1 MAQDSVNSKTRKP
14 EPEPCFWE
22 SELYF
27 KKYFRDRRNKE
38 FHYYDDSSIFKYVF
52 FSWVN
57 NWVILLTK
65 SYVDPYRLHPLPISD
80 QVLKWVPIFS
90 KHISDGL
97 YNMESAQRFTS
108 KGKVKTRSNKSIMLR
123 ALFLTIWKRGLLLTL
138 GLIAVNILSMSIS
151 ILVKK
156 LLELLNDKSIHIVN
170 TILDG
175 LFLENINFYVLRLL
189 CIIHY
194 LASISIFEHGLSHRR
209 RFSNNINGSNS
220 LNVCNQV
227 LHSCLPDSE
236 CLKNPLFCQA
246 LRYQSKGLNPQMY
259 AFEWNDCYNVSE
271 LFDSIKYLIEFLCTF
286 VYGIFLLSYQ
296 LKLKLWVLYVIGICF
311 IFGMIIVEILNACLY
326 RFILYSRDYKLSKC
340 DNIFSHL
347 NVIKKTFYD
356 DIGINVIIKSRNT
369 EISLFFLRVF
379 LTLFNMTLFFMCT
392 NLSFYVIQSHFVKSV
407 NAASV
412 ITDIDT
418 AGFMTTF
425 YIFLR
430 IITSMFLVP
439 TAIKVFGMSY
449 VSFKRMDNYFKTCS
463 PNFYIAGNPYTG
475 STKTSTVIA
484 ETTNQIPNDTVVY
497 YKDAT
502 FTWVH
507 TRDDLLDK
515 NYEPYLKNINFEL
528 KRGQVAIV
536 TGSKGSGKSNFIK
549 SILGEMTLVG
559 GSMAVVP
566 LYTSMPIF
574 YASEDIFLQ
583 HGTVRSNIT
592 FGYRFDEHIYN
603 TVLKAVE
610 LEYDLSTWDKGDLRI
625 LSDNALSLSGG
636 QRVRLEM
643 ARAVYA
649 YLVFHKVNEEYNNS
663 KCSFLMCLDSP
674 FHGLDPFVSKTVFT
688 NLFNI
693 KTGTLIKEDI
703 SVVLT
708 SSKQSLQ
715 LCAKISD
722 LTQLPN
728 VPIYNV
734 KRHKLEFI
742 SNLHEFITKK
752 DTNNQDFKYLSSN
765 DNENYRI
772 NNLTNDVLRL
782 CASSSSTRLGRRQ
795 ETRAK
800 YSTSFQSFVQDDLSG
815 AKLRPYIV
823 FLKAALGSFLMY
835 ALVTVA
841 FTVMDNLKLVLAT
854 NLSDHITKNIERS
867 NNGQLVNLSEIKALS
882 NSSLDKT
889 TIFVASIITLSFLST
904 VFFSISTYTSCRKIH
919 EYLIDSVFKNSSTV
933 VKIKRQMNQL
943 ITCISCD
950 MYSVDEEIGYYL
962 SLCFVYSIQLLIS
975 IFTLFYLFPVSI
987 PLVIPALVTVY
998 YHVLRRQIQSSK
1010 YIHFAYIES
1019 VSNLMAVYEKSISG
1033 SSIYRSFSRQSD
1045 LFNNVLEHRDYK
1057 ARCKCMMYAVVIW
1070 SSVLFNWIFSLTT
1083 FLILLALIVLDK
1095 VNTQKLKVGYFGLA
1109 LSHSMNV
1116 IKYFDKLAL
1125 MYSKLEIAVCSLQ
1138 RLQYFVPPGEK
1149 VKFSKFL
1156 NTYEESLVNPVNKE
1170 VGGLDKNQLLKR
1182 RAIEFRADNKRFYAL
1197 RRLFYHPRITIMDAD
1212 DYLTSDHTG
1221 VQLIDVCV
1229 HTTPDL
1235 NPESMILKHLTVSA
1249 GKSEIIGMVGRTGA
1263 GKTTLLSVLQNISTN
1278 RTGQVL
1284 LDGRDMNDI
1293 PKVVLRQIIGVL
1305 PQLPFVFKGW
1315 TVRRFIDPRKLF
1327 SDDDINDALDKCGL
1341 FNFVNELQ
1349 GGKKLDTVLVKENL
1363 GLSRRRPKP
1372 VDQPKVN
1379 ESDRIGTSSE
1389 LGSFDGHGKYGGT
1402 SKHRYESD
1410 TLLSNT
1416 QLRTLSLA
1424 RLVLYR
1430 HFFRM
1435 IVVDEPPEEDLAEET
1450 SSRSDDL
1457 GVPIYDLLIKYFDHC
1472 TTFVTAHD
1480 ANVLKICSSI
1490 WVVHDGCLI
1499 RTCKTSDIQVN
1510 ESIASII
1517 ENSVK
1522 YTR

>member
-1 MAQDSVNSKTRKP
+1 MTQDSIKEETKKP

-27 KKYFRDRRNKE
+27 KQYFRDRRNKE
-38 FHYYDDSSIFKYVF
+38 FQYYDDSSIFRYLF
-52 FSWVN
+52 FSWAN

-65 SYVDPYRLHPLPISD
+65 NYVDPYRLHPLPVSD
-80 QVLKWVPIFS
+80 QVLKWIPIFS
-90 KHISDGL
+90 KHVSDGL
-97 YNMESAQRFTS
+97 FEMESRLRFNA
-108 KGKVKTRSNKSIMLR
+108 KGKVKARSNKSIMLR
-123 ALFLTIWKRGLLLTL
+123 ALFLTIWKRGLWLII
-138 GLIAVNILSMSIS
+138 GLIAVNILSMSIA

-156 LLELLNDKSIHIVN
+156 LLELLNDK
-170 TILDG
+170 
-175 LFLENINFYVLRLL
+175 LL

-194 LASISIFEHGLSHRR
+194 LTSISIFEHGLSHRR

-227 LHSCLPDSE
+227 LHSCSPDSE
-236 CLKNPLFCQA
+236 CSKNPLFCPA
-246 LRYQSKGLNPQMY
+246 LRYQSKGINAQMY

-286 VYGIFLLSYQ
+286 FYGIFLLSYQ
-296 LKLKLWVLYVIGICF
+296 LKLKLWVLYIIGICF
-311 IFGMIIVEILNACLY
+311 VFAMIIVEILNAYLY
-326 RFILYSRDYKLSKC
+326 SKC

-356 DIGINVIIKSRNT
+356 DIGINVIIQSRNT
-369 EISLFFLRVF
+369 EISLFFLRFF
-379 LTLFNMTLFFMCT
+379 LTLFNMTLFITCT

-449 VSFKRMDNYFKTCS
+449 VSFKRMDKYFKTCS
-463 PNFYIAGNPYTG
+463 PNFYITGNPYTG
-475 STKTSTVIA
+475 STKTATVIA
-484 ETTNQIPNDTVVY
+484 DTTNQIPNDVVVY
-497 YKDAT
+497 FKDAT
-502 FTWVH
+502 FTWVN
-507 TRDDLLDK
+507 TRDDLLNK

-528 KRGQVAIV
+528 KRGEIAIV
-536 TGSKGSGKSNFIK
+536 TGSKGSGKSNFLK

-583 HGTVRSNIT
+583 HGTVRSNIV
-592 FGYRFDEHIYN
+592 FGHKFDEQLYN

-610 LEYDLSTWDKGDLRI
+610 LEYDISTWKKGDLRV

-636 QRVRLEM
+636 QRVRMEL

-649 YLVFHKVNEEYNNS
+649 YLVFHRVNKEYNNS
-663 KCSFLMCLDSP
+663 QCSFLMCLDFSL
-674 FHGLDPFVSKTVFT
+674 HGLDPYVSKTVFN
-688 NLFNI
+688 NLFNL
-693 KTGTLIKEDI
+693 KTGLLVNGDL

-708 SSKQSLQ
+708 TSKQSLQ

-734 KRHKLEFI
+734 KKNTLQFT
-742 SNLHEFITKK
+742 SNLHEFIAKK
-752 DTNNQDFKYLSSN
+752 DTINHDFKYLSSINN
-765 DNENYRI
+765 DTYRI
-772 NNLTNDVLRL
+772 NYLTNDIISL
-782 CASSSSTRLGRRQ
+782 CTSSSRTRLGRRE
-795 ETRAK
+795 ETKAK
-800 YSTSFQSFVQDDLSG
+800 YYKSFQSFVQNDLSG

-823 FLKAALGSFLMY
+823 FLKGAPLAFSLY
-835 ALVTVA
+835 ALTTVA
-841 FTVMDNLKLVLAT
+841 FNVMDNLKLVLAT
-854 NLSDHITKNIERS
+854 NLSDHITKNIDQF
-867 NNGQLVNLSEIKALS
+867 NNGHFVNLSEIKTLS
-882 NSSLDKT
+882 NSSLNKT
-889 TIFVASIITLSFLST
+889 TIFVSSIITISFLST
-904 VFFSISTYTSCRKIH
+904 VFFSISTTTSCRKIH
-919 EYLIDSVFKNSSTV
+919 EYLIDSVFKNSSSLIR
-933 VKIKRQMNQL
+933 IKKQINQL

-950 MYSVDEEIGYYL
+950 MYSVDEEVGYFL

-975 IFTLFYLFPVSI
+975 ILTLFYLFPVSI

-998 YHVLRRQIQSSK
+998 YYVLRRQIQSSK

-1019 VSNLMAVYEKSISG
+1019 VSNLMAVYENSISG
-1033 SSIYRSFSRQSD
+1033 SSIYRSFTRQSD
-1045 LFNNVLEHRDYK
+1045 LVNKVLEHRDYK
-1057 ARCKCMMYAVVIW
+1057 ARCKCLLYTVVVW

-1095 VNTQKLKVGYFGLA
+1095 VDSQKLKVGYFGLA
-1109 LSHSMNV
+1109 LSLNMNV

-1125 MYSKLEIAVCSLQ
+1125 MYSKLEIAVCSVQ

-1149 VKFSKFL
+1149 VTYSKFI
-1156 NTYEESLVNPVNKE
+1156 NTHEEYLVNPINKE
-1170 VGGLDKNQLLKR
+1170 VCGLDKKQLLKR
-1182 RAIEFRADNKRFYAL
+1182 RAIEFKTDNKKFYAL
-1197 RRLFYHPRITIMDAD
+1197 RRLFYHPKLHILDVN
-1212 DYLTSDHTG
+1212 DYLTHDRTG
-1221 VQLIDVCV
+1221 VQLNDVCV
-1229 HTTPDL
+1229 YTTAEL
-1235 NPESMILKHLTVSA
+1235 NPESMILKHVSVSA

-1263 GKTTLLSVLQNISTN
+1263 GKTTLLSVLQNIVSN

-1284 LDGRDMNDI
+1284 LDGKDLNDI

-1315 TVRRFIDPRKLF
+1315 TVRRFVDPRRLF
-1327 SDDDINDALDKCGL
+1327 TDTDINDALDKCGL
-1341 FNFVNELQ
+1341 LHFVNELQ
-1349 GGKKLDTVLVKENL
+1349 GGKKLDTVLVHENL
-1363 GLSRRRPKP
+1363 GISRRGPNS
-1372 VDQPKVN
+1372 VNQPKVN
-1379 ESDRIGTSSE
+1379 GSDRICTSSE
-1389 LGSFDGHGKYGGT
+1389 LDSFDGLGKYREST
-1402 SKHRYESD
+1402 RNRYESD

-1430 HFFRM
+1430 NFFRM

-1450 SSRSDDL
+1450 SSRCDDL
-1457 GVPIYDLLIKYFDHC
+1457 GVPIYDLLIKYFCHC

-1499 RTCKTSDIQVN
+1499 RTCKTSDIQAN
-1510 ESIASII
+1510 DSIASII

-1522 YTR
+1522 YTK

>member
-1 MAQDSVNSKTRKP
+1 MAQDSVKGKTRKP

-27 KKYFRDRRNKE
+27 KQYFRERRNKE
-38 FHYYDDSSIFKYVF
+38 FKYYDNSSIFKYVF
-52 FSWVN
+52 FGWVN
-57 NWVILLTK
+57 NWVTLLTK
-65 SYVDPYRLHPLPISD
+65 NYVDPYRLHPLPISD

-90 KHISDGL
+90 KHPKDL
-97 YNMESAQRFTS
+97 
-108 KGKVKTRSNKSIMLR
+108 
-123 ALFLTIWKRGLLLTL
+123 
-138 GLIAVNILSMSIS
+138 
-151 ILVKK
+151 K
-156 LLELLNDKSIHIVN
+156 LK
-170 TILDG
+170 ILDG

-189 CIIHY
+189 CVIHY
-194 LASISIFEHGLSHRR
+194 LTSISIFEHGLSHRR
-209 RFSNNINGSNS
+209 RFSNNINGSNL

-227 LHSCLPDSE
+227 LHSCSPDSE
-236 CLKNPLFCQA
+236 CSNNPLFCQA
-246 LRYQSKGLNPQMY
+246 LRYQNKGINAQM
-259 AFEWNDCYNVSE
+259 
-271 LFDSIKYLIEFLCTF
+271 
-286 VYGIFLLSYQ
+286 
-296 LKLKLWVLYVIGICF
+296 
-311 IFGMIIVEILNACLY
+311 
-326 RFILYSRDYKLSKC
+326 DYKLSKC

-347 NVIKKTFYD
+347 NVIRKNFYD
-356 DIGINVIIKSRNT
+356 DIGINVIIESRNT
-369 EISLFFLRVF
+369 EISLFFIRVF
-379 LTLFNMTLFFMCT
+379 LTLFNMTLFIVCT
-392 NLSFYVIQSHFVKSV
+392 NLSFYFIQSHFVNSV

-430 IITSMFLVP
+430 IITSMVLVP

-449 VSFKRMDNYFKTCS
+449 VSFKRMDKYFKTCS
-463 PNFYIAGNPYTG
+463 PNFYITGNPYTG

-484 ETTNQIPNDTVVY
+484 ETTNQLPNDTVVY

-507 TRDDLLDK
+507 TRDDLLNK

-528 KRGQVAIV
+528 KRGQIAIV

-549 SILGEMTLVG
+549 SMLGEMTLVG

-566 LYTSMPIF
+566 LHTSMPIF

-583 HGTVRSNIT
+583 HGTIRSNIT
-592 FGYRFDEHIYN
+592 FGYKFDENLYN

-610 LEYDLSTWDKGDLRI
+610 LEYDISTWEKGDLRV

-636 QRVRLEM
+636 QRVRMEL
-643 ARAVYA
+643 ARAIYA
-649 YLVFHKVNEEYNNS
+649 YLVFHKVNKEYNNS
-663 KCSFLMCLDSP
+663 KCSFLMCLDAS
-674 FHGLDPFVSKTVFT
+674 FHGLDPYVSKTVFN
-688 NLFNI
+688 NLFNV
-693 KTGTLIKEDI
+693 KTGLLGTDDL

-708 SSKQSLQ
+708 ISKQSLQ

-734 KRHKLEFI
+734 KRNKLEFV
-742 SNLHEFITKK
+742 SNLHDFITKK
-752 DTNNQDFKYLSSN
+752 HTINQDFKYLSLNNN
-765 DNENYRI
+765 DTYRI
-772 NNLTNDVLRL
+772 NYLTNNILSL
-782 CASSSSTRLGRRQ
+782 CTSSSSTRLGRRE
-795 ETRAK
+795 ETKAK
-800 YSTSFQSFVQDDLSG
+800 YYTSFQSFVQDDMSG

-823 FLKAALGSFLMY
+823 FLKAALASFIMY
-835 ALVTVA
+835 GLVTVL

-854 NLSDHITKNIERS
+854 HLSDYITKNIDQA
-867 NNGQLVNLSEIKALS
+867 NKGQFVDLSEIKTLS
-882 NSSLDKT
+882 NTSLDKT
-889 TIFVASIITLSFLST
+889 TIFVVLIITLSFLST
-904 VFFSISTYTSCRKIH
+904 VFFSISTYTACRKIH
-919 EYLIDSVFKNSSTV
+919 EYLINSVFKNSSTV
-933 VKIKRQMNQL
+933 IKIKKQINQL

-962 SLCFVYSIQLLIS
+962 SLCFVYSIQLLIG

-998 YHVLRRQIQSSK
+998 YYVLRRQIKCSK

-1019 VSNLMAVYEKSISG
+1019 VSNLMAVYENSISG
-1033 SSIYRSFSRQSD
+1033 SSIYRSFSRQYD
-1045 LFNNVLEHRDYK
+1045 LVNNVLEHRDYK
-1057 ARCKCMMYAVVIW
+1057 ARCKCMLYTVVIW

-1083 FLILLALIVLDK
+1083 FLILLALIVLDR
-1095 VNTQKLKVGYFGLA
+1095 VNSQKIKVGYFGLA
-1109 LSHSMNV
+1109 LSLSMNV
-1116 IKYFDKLAL
+1116 VKYFDKLAL
-1125 MYSKLEIAVCSLQ
+1125 MYSKLEIAICSLQ

-1149 VKFSKFL
+1149 VTFSKFL
-1156 NTYEESLVNPVNKE
+1156 NTHEEYLVHPVNKD
-1170 VGGLDKNQLLKR
+1170 VSDLDKKQLLKR
-1182 RAIEFRADNKRFYAL
+1182 RAIEFKTGNKKFYGL
-1197 RRLFYHPRITIMDAD
+1197 RRMFYHPKITIMDVN
-1212 DYLTSDHTG
+1212 DYLTTDNTG
-1221 VQLIDVCV
+1221 VELNDVCV
-1229 HTTPDL
+1229 YTTPAHT
-1235 NPESMILKHLTVSA
+1235 PESMILKHLTVSA

-1284 LDGRDMNDI
+1284 LDGKDLNDI

-1315 TVRRFIDPRKLF
+1315 TIRRFLDPRKLF
-1327 SDDDINDALDKCGL
+1327 SDADINDALDKCGL
-1341 FNFVNELQ
+1341 LNFVNELP
-1349 GGKKLDTVLVKENL
+1349 GGKKLDTVLVQENL
-1363 GLSRRRPKP
+1363 GLSRHMSKS
-1372 VDQPKVN
+1372 VYQPKVN
-1379 ESDRIGTSSE
+1379 GSDSIRTSSE
-1389 LGSFDGHGKYGGT
+1389 LSSFDGYGKYT
-1402 SKHRYESD
+1402 DSSKNNYQSD

-1450 SSRSDDL
+1450 SSRCDDL
-1457 GVPIYDLLIKYFDHC
+1457 GVPIYDLMIKYFGHC
-1472 TTFVTAHD
+1472 TIFVTAHD
-1480 ANVLKICSSI
+1480 ANVLQICSSI

-1499 RTCKTSDIQVN
+1499 RTCKTNDIQAN

-1522 YTR
+1522 YTK

>member
-1 MAQDSVNSKTRKP
+1 MNQTKEDKGDDP
-14 EPEPCFWE
+14 EKDTTHCFWE
-22 SELYF
+22 SELYS
-27 KKYFRDRRNKE
+27 KKYFRDRKNSRFN
-38 FHYYDDSSIFKYVF
+38 YYDNATVVKYLF
-52 FSWVN
+52 HHWVTK
-57 NWVILLTK
+57 WVYGIGKEYLEPHK
-65 SYVDPYRLHPLPISD
+65 YHPLPVSD
-80 QVLKWVPIFS
+80 QILYWQPIFS
-90 KHISDGL
+90 KHISDGIARIERC
-97 YNMESAQRFTS
+97 NGTKSSASDTKAKKQC
-108 KGKVKTRSNKSIMLR
+108 RSILLPAMV
-123 ALFLTIWKRGLLLTL
+123 LTFWKRFLVLGMGLVVTN
-138 GLIAVNILSMSIS
+138 VLSMSIS

-170 TILDG
+170 TILLLLVVIIFQILDG
-175 LFLENINFYVLRLL
+175 LFIENINFYVLRLI

-194 LASISIFEHGLSHRR
+194 LISISIFEHGLSHRR
-209 RFSNNINGSNS
+209 RFSNNINGCNS

-227 LHSCLPDSE
+227 LHSCSPDSE

-246 LRYQSKGLNPQMY
+246 LRYQSKEVSPQIFT
-259 AFEWNDCYNVSE
+259 FEFVDCHHIS
-271 LFDSIKYLIEFLCTF
+271 LMFQSIKFFIEFISNF
-286 VYGIFLLSYQ
+286 IYGIFLISLQ
-296 LKLKLWVLYVIGICF
+296 VKGNLLLLYVVGFSFLAFMISAE
-311 IFGMIIVEILNACLY
+311 IFSIYTLKY
-326 RFILYSRDYKLSKC
+326 ILYLRDYKIGKYNDIIPSLP
-340 DNIFSHL
+340 L
-347 NVIKKTFYD
+347 IKKMFCD
-356 DIGINVIIKSRNT
+356 DIGLNIITQSRNN
-369 EISLFFLRVF
+369 ELSLLVVIMFLTFFN
-379 LTLFNMTLFFMCT
+379 LTLFITSINI
-392 NLSFYVIQSHFVKSV
+392 SFYVIKRYFVESV

-703 SVVLT
+703 SVVI
-708 SSKQSLQ
+708 SSTKQTLEICSMT
-715 LCAKISD
+715 SD
-722 LTQLPN
+722 LKEFPN
-728 VPIYNV
+728 RPIYKIKNQTL
-734 KRHKLEFI
+734 KFY
-742 SNLHEFITKK
+742 SNLHDFVKK
-752 DTNNQDFKYLSSN
+752 NKVNNEGYKYLSAVTSGPYHM
-765 DNENYRI
+765 NY
-772 NNLTNDVLRL
+772 LKSDMLSL
-782 CASSSSTRLGRRQ
+782 CSSGCNTRLGRK
-795 ETRAK
+795 EVTK
-800 YSTSFQSFVQDDLSG
+800 SIYKTSFKTYVKEEIKGVKINRYKILMS
-815 AKLRPYIV
+815 P
-823 FLKAALGSFLMY
+823 ALATFIILILL
-835 ALVTVA
+835 LVVL
-841 FTVMDNLKLVLAT
+841 TVMDNLKLVLAT
-854 NLSDHITKNIERS
+854 NLSDYITKNINQFNEGKFVDLAHVKKRS
-867 NNGQLVNLSEIKALS
+867 NFSLKITTMFVSLIIILS
-882 NSSLDKT
+882 
-889 TIFVASIITLSFLST
+889 VLST
-904 VFFSISTYTSCRKIH
+904 VFMTTSFITSFRKIH
-919 EYLIDSVFKNSSTV
+919 EYVLNSIFKNSSSV
-933 VKIKRQMNQL
+933 IKIKKDISQI
-943 ITCISCD
+943 ITYLASDIMLMDDILGLFFS
-950 MYSVDEEIGYYL
+950 L
-962 SLCFVYSIQLLIS
+962 SLLYLLQTVI
-975 IFTLFYLFPVSI
+975 IMITLFYLIPISI
-987 PLVIPALVTVY
+987 PLVIISLIILY
-998 YHVLRRQIQSSK
+998 KFILIRLINSSK
-1010 YIHFAYIES
+1010 NAEFAYLETMS
-1019 VSNLMAVYEKSISG
+1019 QCNFVCENAISG
-1033 SSIYRSFSRQSD
+1033 PSIYRGFKRNMDLKMNFIEHSD
-1045 LFNNVLEHRDYK
+1045 YYI
-1057 ARCKCMMYAVVIW
+1057 RCIFICR
-1070 SSVLFNWIFSLTT
+1070 SVLIWASIVFNWIFSATT
-1083 FLILLALIVLDK
+1083 FVVLVLPIILDRFT
-1095 VNTQKLKVGYFGLA
+1095 NYNLKVGYFGLG
-1109 LSHSMNV
+1109 LSLLTNV
-1116 IKYFDKLAL
+1116 LKFFTKFASNYT
-1125 MYSKLEIAVCSLQ
+1125 YLEICMCSLQ
-1138 RLQYFVPPGEK
+1138 RFKYFVPPGEK

-1424 RLVLYR
+1424 RLSMNLQRKTWLKRPVPEV
-1430 HFFRM
+1430 M
-1435 IVVDEPPEEDLAEET
+1435 ISEFQFT
-1450 SSRSDDL
+1450 
-1457 GVPIYDLLIKYFDHC
+1457 IF
-1472 TTFVTAHD
+1472 
-1480 ANVLKICSSI
+1480 
-1490 WVVHDGCLI
+1490 
-1499 RTCKTSDIQVN
+1499 
-1510 ESIASII
+1510 
-1517 ENSVK
+1517 
-1522 YTR
+1522 